1 MYPAVDPIDAPRRRG
16 VAWVLIPLC
25 LAVAAAAGAGL
36 WLHNGLVARREAV
49 DAAWAQVESSY
60 QRRSDLVPV
69 LVEALQ
75 RYMRHEAE
83 TLVQVVSARDRGL
96 AAMDGNAPVAQ
107 SELRELSA
115 AQAEVGQGIRRL
127 LALAESY
134 PELRSADQ
142 FLELQAQLEGS
153 ENRIHVARMA
163 FNEAVRDYNA
173 ALEQLPTRTFAQAR
187 GYERRAYF
195 QTDES
200 SRHASSLG
208 FD

>member
-16 VAWVLIPLC
+16 AAWVLIPLC

-107 SELRELSA
+107 SELSELSA

>member
-1 MYPAVDPIDAPRRRG
+1 MYPAVDPIGAPRRRSA
-16 VAWVLIPLC
+16 AWVLIPLC
-25 LAVAAAAGAGL
+25 LAVAAIAGVGL
-36 WLHNGLVARREAV
+36 WLHNGLVERREAV

-60 QRRSDLVPV
+60 QRRADLIPV
-69 LVEALQ
+69 LVETLK
-75 RYMRHEAE
+75 RSMRHEAE
-83 TLVQVVSARDRGL
+83 TLEQVVSARGRAL
-96 AAMDGNAPVAQ
+96 AAMGGAAPVAQ
-107 SELRELSA
+107 SELSELA
-115 AQAEVGQGIRRL
+115 AVQAQVGQGIQRL

-173 ALEQLPTRTFAQAR
+173 ALEQLPTRSFAQAR

-200 SRHASSLG
+200 NRHASSLG

>member
-1 MYPAVDPIDAPRRRG
+1 
-16 VAWVLIPLC
+16 
-25 LAVAAAAGAGL
+25 
-36 WLHNGLVARREAV
+36 
-49 DAAWAQVESSY
+49 
-60 QRRSDLVPV
+60 
-69 LVEALQ
+69 
-75 RYMRHEAE
+75 MRHEAE

-96 AAMDGNAPVAQ
+96 AAMDGSAPLAQ
-107 SELRELSA
+107 SELSELA
-115 AQAEVGQGIRRL
+115 DAQAEVGQGIRRL

-200 SRHASSLG
+200 NRHASSLG